1 MKQLLYIFIFFPIV
15 FNAQEIISEDINMTN
30 GEIKIPG
37 TLSYLKT
44 NDKVPLVIFVH
55 GSGNIDR
62 NGNQAGTPVQANYIK
77 TLSDSLITKEIAFY
91 RYDKRTATPENMAK
105 LNAITL
111 KDFANDVKVVINHF
125 KNDPRFSSIH
135 LIGHSQGSLVAM
147 LAITDDIKSYISI
160 AGAGESIDKTIVK
173 QLNGQSPELAKVAKQ
188 HIDELMKTD
197 TIVSVNPFLISL
209 FAPQNQKFWKNWML
223 INPEEEI
230 KKITIPIL
238 IINGESDLQVK
249 VSDAEGL
256 KAANPKATLVIIP
269 KMNHV
274 MKVVDSIEENQ
285 QAYID
290 EKYPLSSILVHNLS
304 EFIKS

>member
-77 TLSDSLITKEIAFY
+77 TLSDTLITKEIAFY

-147 LAITDDIKSYISI
+147 LTITDDVKSYISI